1 MRVDAIDVGLRR
13 VHGRDE
19 PAWDIPPAPVEDNAG
34 RVVPG
39 AAVDSPV
46 TWAGGTVLVCRVGNA
61 RSGRNDNLLRA
72 SVAIRLDVVV
82 VEGYR
87 PAGGVLGRT
96 DNPVRLGVA
105 AAHLERQFGGRGLDE
120 HPRAVRAHHHV
131 GDEGVGVSGR
141 IDVEMVCVDFDVH
154 ARRLAGDGYV
164 LVRRA
169 RRRGDLRT
177 EAAHPRRGEDRRDA
191 LKP

>member
-1 MRVDAIDVGLRR
+1 MPI
-13 VHGRDE
+13 
-19 PAWDIPPAPVEDNAG
+19 EDNAG

-39 AAVDSPV
+39 ISIDGPV
-46 TWAGGTVLVCRVGNA
+46 AWAGGAVLVCRVGDA
-61 RSGRNDNLLRA
+61 GSGRNDYLLRA

-87 PAGGVLGRT
+87 SAGGVLGRT

-105 AAHLERQFGGRGLDE
+105 AAHLERQFGGRWLDE

-131 GDEGVGVSGR
+131 GDEGVWVSGR
-141 IDVEMVCVDFDVH
+141 IDVEVVCVDLDVH

-169 RRRGDLRT
+169 RRTGDLRT

>member
-87 PAGGVLGRT
+87 PAGGVLGRAE
-96 DNPVRLGVA
+96 RRGRRSA
-105 AAHLERQFGGRGLDE
+105 AAIQ
-120 HPRAVRAHHHV
+120 PQ
-131 GDEGVGVSGR
+131 
-141 IDVEMVCVDFDVH
+141 
-154 ARRLAGDGYV
+154 
-164 LVRRA
+164 
-169 RRRGDLRT
+169 
-177 EAAHPRRGEDRRDA
+177 
-191 LKP
+191 